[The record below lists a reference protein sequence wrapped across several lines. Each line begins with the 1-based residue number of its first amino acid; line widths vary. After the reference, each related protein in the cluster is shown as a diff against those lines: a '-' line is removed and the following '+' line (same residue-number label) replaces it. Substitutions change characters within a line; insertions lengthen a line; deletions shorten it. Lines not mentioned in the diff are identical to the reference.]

1 MKVHLMPSREELM
14 ILMKRKQKRFNLL
27 MKIDLPSLNQ
37 SELNEKECKTGQKT
51 TKHFKNYSPVNPV
64 NKTSFGTIPNRK
76 RKRAKK
82 GESPYSSHF
91 IGSSKEIRHQTI
103 TSGDEGLNPSPM
115 AKTNN
120 KDLRIL
126 ILAQS
131 NLIWNLAYKHK
142 INEAIKR
149 IRLLSK
155 EIEEE

>member
-1 MKVHLMPSREELM
+1 
-14 ILMKRKQKRFNLL
+14 
-27 MKIDLPSLNQ
+27 
-37 SELNEKECKTGQKT
+37 
-51 TKHFKNYSPVNPV
+51 
-64 NKTSFGTIPNRK
+64 
-76 RKRAKK
+76 
-82 GESPYSSHF
+82 
-91 IGSSKEIRHQTI
+91 
-103 TSGDEGLNPSPM
+103 M